1 MLNSMTVKSKIILS
15 LIVSCLV
22 SIMVIGFLG
31 YSIGKDALKES
42 TFQKLTALRS
52 AKTMQVEDYFSQIR
66 KQMKTFSENRMVVD
80 AMKNFKPAFHGI
92 LDEVL
97 IEPSEL
103 KKYEQSVRGYY
114 QSEFLPRLHKN
125 LEADRRRGVD
135 AYWSNDSKVTYLQYK
150 YISGNDNEVGSKH
163 MLDYANDKT
172 TYADL
177 HKLYHPVIRS
187 YLEEFGYYDI
197 FLVDH
202 ETGHIVYSVFKEADY
217 GTSLTTG
224 PYRNTNFA
232 EVMKAAASAS
242 DKDFIKLVD
251 FRNYEPSYD
260 APASFIASP
269 IYDGDKKLGVAV
281 FQMPIDSINRI
292 TTGGEKWQQDGL
304 GKTGQTKIVGSDG
317 KMKSM
322 SRTLIEDPDKF
333 IADLGNVG
341 IDEKVINKIDKLGT
355 TIGLLDV
362 STEATKSALSGK
374 SDTII
379 NTNYNG
385 SSVLSS
391 FSPLKIEDVSW
402 AIVSEIEEEEALASV
417 DSLSNNIM
425 FWGGVIIALS
435 LVLSVLMGKSI
446 TAPIAKSADT
456 LKDISQ
462 GEGDLTARFH
472 LREDSNDH
480 TDRLANYF
488 NQFIETIHKIIGD
501 VKQVSDKLEDAST
514 KGGDIASKLNDTAI
528 SLKSQSE
535 SSSASITQINSS
547 LDSVSASG
555 EEISNLM
562 KNVSAAVT
570 QMAATTKEMA
580 SQCSSSATQARDANT
595 KSQES
600 GVVMKQLTE
609 AAEKIGAVVDTISD
623 IADKTDLLAL
633 NATIEAA
640 SAGEAGK
647 GFAVVATE
655 IKELSK
661 QTQGATG
668 EISSLIDGIRGSAK
682 DASFSSEE
690 VSKIITNLNTTV
702 EGIAAGVEEMAAT
715 AQEVDSNVSSA
726 ASGADQIANN
736 IKDVSKGALGVRDN
750 IMELKKY
757 AESTEENA
765 GLSNTTAETL
775 NELSNLL
782 RGQVSR
788 FKV

>member
-1 MLNSMTVKSKIILS
+1 MLSSMTVKSKIILS
-15 LIVSCLV
+15 LIVSCLI
-22 SIMVIGFLG
+22 SILVIGFLG

-97 IEPSEL
+97 LEPSEL
-103 KKYEQSVRGYY
+103 KKYEQSVKGYY
-114 QSEFLPRLHKN
+114 QNEFLSRLHKN
-125 LEADRRRGVD
+125 LEPERRRGVD
-135 AYWSNDSKVTYLQYK
+135 AYWSNDPKVTYLQYK

-163 MLDYANDKT
+163 MLNYADDKT
-172 TYADL
+172 SYADL
-177 HKLYHPVIRS
+177 HKLYHPVIKS

-217 GTSLTTG
+217 ATSLTTG

-232 EVMKAAASAS
+232 EVMKAAASAN

-281 FQMPIDSINRI
+281 FQMPIDSINKI
-292 TTGGEKWQQDGL
+292 TTGGEKWEQDGL

-317 KMKSM
+317 KMKSI
-322 SRTLIEDPDKF
+322 SRTLIEDHDNF
-333 IADLGNVG
+333 ISKLGEVG
-341 IDEKVINKIDKLGT
+341 VDQKVIEKINKLGT

-362 STEATKSALSGK
+362 TTEATKAALSGK

-379 NTNYNG
+379 NQNYNG
-385 SSVLSS
+385 ASVLSS
-391 FSPLKIEDVSW
+391 FAPLKIEDVNW
-402 AIVSEIEEEEALASV
+402 AIVSEIEEAEALASV
-417 DSLSNNIM
+417 DSLSNSIM
-425 FWGGVIIALS
+425 FWGLVIIAVS
-435 LVLSVLMGKSI
+435 LIISVLMGKSI
-446 TAPIAKSADT
+446 TAPIAQSADT
-456 LKDISQ
+456 LKGISQ
-462 GEGDLTARFH
+462 GDGDLTARFH
-472 LREDSNDH
+472 QRENSNDH
-480 TDRLANYF
+480 TDRLAEYF
-488 NQFIETIHKIIGD
+488 NHFIATIHKIIGD
-501 VKQVSDKLEDAST
+501 VKVVSDKLEDAST
-514 KGGDIASKLNDTAI
+514 KGGTIASQLNETAV

-547 LDSVSASG
+547 LDNVSASG

-580 SQCSSSATQARDANT
+580 TQCSSSATQAREANT

-668 EISSLIDGIRGSAK
+668 EISSLIDGIRNSAK

-736 IKDVSKGALGVRDN
+736 IKEVSKGALGVRDN

-765 GLSNTTAETL
+765 GLSNSTADTL

-782 RGQVSR
+782 KGQVSR